1 VTYLTAASPRSA
13 DSGSTAAVVVPDLV
27 VLVEVPAMQPI
38 RSQLQAVHWILRIA
52 VGAEFVGH
60 GAFGIITKADW
71 VPYFGVVGIPEAAAW
86 TLMPVVGAVDIAL
99 GVVTLVRPMPVVL
112 LYMAAWGLWTALLRP
127 LSGEGIWEFLER
139 AGNYGV
145 PFAFLLWSQPG
156 RRLHDWFSV
165 VEARRPAPALARSI
179 AWVLRVSTAALLIG
193 HGGFGAFM
201 QKAAWIGYL
210 GAAGIGAEMV
220 EAASLVSRV
229 GWFEI
234 ALGLLVLAWP
244 APGILIVVFAWKVGT
259 ELLRPVVG
267 EPFWE
272 LVERAGS
279 YAAPLALLFF
289 QRWADPAPGD
299 SPATS
304 APPAEPVPAE
314 TRIVS

>member
-1 VTYLTAASPRSA
+1 VIYRTAASPRSA
-13 DSGSTAAVVVPDLV
+13 DSGSTVAAVVPDLV
-27 VLVEVPAMQPI
+27 VLVEVPAMLPT
-38 RSQLQAVHWILRIA
+38 RSQLRAVHWTLRIA
-52 VGAEFVGH
+52 VCAEFVGH
-60 GAFGIITKADW
+60 GAFGIITKEAW
-71 VPYFGVVGIPEAAAW
+71 VPYFGVVGIPEVVAW
-86 TLMPVVGAVDIAL
+86 TLMPVVGTVDVAL
-99 GVVTLVRPMPVVL
+99 GLLTLVRPMPAVL
-112 LYMAAWGLWTALLRP
+112 LYMAVWGLWTALLRP
-127 LSGEGIWEFLER
+127 LSGEGGWEFLER

-165 VEARRPAPALARSI
+165 VEAHRPAPALSRSI
-179 AWVLRVSTAALLIG
+179 ARVLRVTTAALLIG

-201 QKAAWIGYL
+201 QKAAWVGYL
-210 GAAGIGAEMV
+210 GAVGIGAETV

-234 ALGLLVLAWP
+234 ALGLLVLTWP

-272 LVERAGS
+272 FVERASS

-289 QRWADPAPGD
+289 QRRADPAPGD
-299 SPATS
+299 SPATT
-304 APPAEPVPAE
+304 APPAEPVPAQA
-314 TRIVS
+314 RIIN